1 MNVKH
6 SNCAVYSVHCTLYAE
21 PFQYIKFFKLQKFL
35 CLQHQID
42 IRLIECYLPIKG
54 VERNNSRGGGQIC
67 ALGAPKGEGGRQN
80 LNCELETFGFL
91 DTLKVHIQSTY
102 LSRNLVETF
111 AKFVRS
117 FREIRLKILRNSLKN
132 FDFSLKIFFSRKN
145 TIFFMRY

>member
-1 MNVKH
+1 MRLIQLWNRKTTVVLLSSPMNVKH

-91 DTLKVHIQSTY
+91 DTLKVHTVH
-102 LSRNLVETF
+102 LSF
-111 AKFVRS
+111 AKFGRN
-117 FREIRLKILRNSLKN
+117 FR
-132 FDFSLKIFFSRKN
+132 
-145 TIFFMRY
+145 